1 MPGLTSTVFWGR
13 KTERKR
19 WPLASPNT
27 ASGIAPLLR
36 FGMRGRAKQLRPEG
50 VEGVRQFHQILKGR
64 VSQRTLNS
72 CEVGSVHLTCRGVC
86 RNEKGDMR
94 NENRV
99 NRIGEAIAG
108 HFSTGGARRA
118 VGSRL
123 MST

>member
-1 MPGLTSTVFWGR
+1 MRYAFIRRHRSVWPIRIQCCVLKVSVAGYHEHFGRQARRVWLAAGVAGTSGLG
-13 KTERKR
+13 
-19 WPLASPNT
+19 A
-27 ASGIAPLLR
+27 
-36 FGMRGRAKQLRPEG
+36 
-50 VEGVRQFHQILKGR
+50 
-64 VSQRTLNS
+64 
-72 CEVGSVHLTCRGVC
+72 C

-99 NRIGEAIAG
+99 NRIGEAVAW